1 MKTKLTI
8 RETALISVMLF
19 GMFFG
24 AGNLIFPV
32 YMGQLAGSNV
42 WAAIAGFI
50 LTGVGIP
57 LLGVA
62 AIGLSRSGGLIDLA
76 SKVGRKYGVFFTCAL
91 YLTIG
96 PFFAIPRCATVP
108 FTVTVE
114 PFMPEGGH
122 KAALALFSFV
132 FFAIVLAFSLK
143 PGKIMTYVGKI
154 LTPVFLVFLGALIIV
169 VLIDPMGSISDIQPQ
184 GAYENSAF
192 FTGFLEGYNTMDALA
207 GLAFGIVI
215 VTAVKDLG
223 IEAPGDI
230 AKSTVKAG
238 VFSSLIM
245 AVIYCA
251 VTIAGVQ
258 SAAGGAECSNGGEV
272 LIFLATSYL
281 GRIGGVF
288 LAATVTIACLK
299 TSVGLVVSCGETF
312 VEMFP
317 NGPKYKTW
325 AVIFSCFSFFIAN
338 VGLNGIISY
347 SLPVL
352 MFLYPLAIT
361 LILLGLF
368 GQYFEHDRIVYRV
381 VTVFA
386 LFAALFDF
394 IKALPAGVIETLHL
408 QIFIDFADNV
418 FPFYGLGVGWI
429 CPSLVGLVAGLALY
443 CMKKKKNRTAL

>member
-62 AIGLSRSGGLIDLA
+62 AIGLSQSGGLIDLA

-114 PFMPEGGH
+114 PFMGEGGH
-122 KAALALFSFV
+122 TAALAIFSLV

-154 LTPVFLVFLGALIIV
+154 LTPVFLVFLGVLIIV
-169 VLIDPMGSISDIQPQ
+169 VLLDPMGNISDIKPQ

-192 FTGFLEGYNTMDALA
+192 FNGFLEGYNTMDALA

-238 VFSSLIM
+238 IFSSLIM

-258 SAAGGAECSNGGEV
+258 SAAGGAVSSNGGEV

-317 NGPKYKTW
+317 NGPKYRTW
-325 AVIFSCFSFFIAN
+325 AIIFSGFSFVIAN

-368 GQYFEHDRIVYRV
+368 GQYFDHDKTVYRM
-381 VTVFA
+381 VTGFA
-386 LFAALFDF
+386 LFAAIFDF
-394 IKALPAGVIETLHL
+394 VKALPSGVIEALHL
-408 QIFIDFADNV
+408 QTLIDFAGKIL
-418 FPFYGLGVGWI
+418 PFYDLGVGWI
-429 CPSLVGLVAGLALY
+429 CPAIIGLVLGLVIYFA
-443 CMKKKKNRTAL
+443 KKRRSLAA